1 MEVSCN
7 SEQELLLLNSKQRRS
22 AKRAARRKV
31 VRAVLQRMLAVH
43 RWRSGWAVRSQA
55 LAWLIRQRELAE
67 LADAATAAGEAA
79 DAETAA
85 GEAAGAAPSPLASP
99 QASPAE
105 PWLLSSPERA
115 ALVAQECARPG
126 CGRPCADVADKAH
139 RMYGYCGDE
148 CMRAQERL
156 DQERRIQEL
165 KDQGMLVRR
174 VVRRIA

>member
-1 MEVSCN
+1 MKDPLRTHVPSPPAR
-7 SEQELLLLNSKQRRS
+7 RRS
-22 AKRAARRKV
+22 
-31 VRAVLQRMLAVH
+31 
-43 RWRSGWAVRSQA
+43 
-55 LAWLIRQRELAE
+55 
-67 LADAATAAGEAA
+67 
-79 DAETAA
+79 
-85 GEAAGAAPSPLASP
+85 
-99 QASPAE
+99 
-105 PWLLSSPERA
+105 PE
-115 ALVAQECARPG
+115 